1 MLQKWM
7 PTLGDAVA
15 PLIPGVVGSPLGG
28 PRRGDGEGSGGAI
41 GSPSAPCACAA
52 AALALPPPR
61 PRILIVEDCQIALAA
76 MQQLLERLG
85 FCVDAH
91 VDGESAMTQLALL
104 PPRYV
109 LVVLDL
115 QLPGM
120 SGYAV
125 ASWYREHVRSA
136 AARPPWVVAI
146 SADPD
151 VDACRDYGFD
161 RCLPKPLTAEVVA
174 MLSRQLLA
182 VSAPRP

>member
-1 MLQKWM
+1 M
-7 PTLGDAVA
+7 
-15 PLIPGVVGSPLGG
+15 
-28 PRRGDGEGSGGAI
+28 
-41 GSPSAPCACAA
+41 
-52 AALALPPPR
+52 
-61 PRILIVEDCQIALAA
+61 
-76 MQQLLERLG
+76 
-85 FCVDAH
+85 
-91 VDGESAMTQLALL
+91 DGESAMTQLALL

-109 LVVLDL
+109 LVLLDL